1 MSTQSQTKTY
11 LREFMKS
18 KSGLLGLVVLVILIA
33 TSIYVIVEIPES
45 QVYKWDNPAGW
56 QGNPVS
62 VPPTWIN
69 LLGYDAPQSV
79 MVPLSSWSSQVS
91 GGIYTYTS
99 TATVDWDHPVLPSD
113 LAVTPFFNG
122 TAYEV
127 YITWT
132 KPDGTS
138 IPITLTY
145 PSSGSFYD
153 LTTSS
158 IEQSMIPY
166 IQSQTGSLLSTV
178 TPKQELEALFNKGGS
193 LILTNPV
200 EEGAYSVTVQL
211 VAGAP
216 QSISAQSKVAIL
228 GDSYGSMGTDID
240 GRPISVGVL
249 AGLPWALEI
258 GIISSIG
265 AVLGGVL
272 WGGLSGFLGGWKD
285 EIMQWVTLVI
295 LALPA
300 LAFLVAIT
308 IGSGKPL
315 TVLNESLII
324 AALSWPFFA
333 ILARSVTLSIRSQT
347 YIEADRAM
355 GISSTKSFF
364 THVLPRL
371 TPVTIAY
378 TALSVPGG
386 IILAETLAFLG
397 IEQGNIITWGG
408 ILNDAINFDASVHG
422 WWWWV
427 LFPGIMIFVASV
439 PFVLVGFALDRIVAP
454 RVSAK

>member
-1 MSTQSQTKTY
+1 MSSQNQAKTY

-18 KSGLLGLVVLVILIA
+18 KSGLLGLVVLVILVA
-33 TSIYVIVEIPES
+33 TSLYVIVAIPTS
-45 QVYKWDNPAGW
+45 DVYRWDNPAGW

-62 VPPTWIN
+62 VPPSWIN
-69 LLGYDAPQSV
+69 LLGYDAPQTV
-79 MVPLSSWSSQVS
+79 TIPLSSWSSQES
-91 GGIYTYTS
+91 GGIYTYTA
-99 TATVDWDHPVLPSD
+99 TASVVWDHSVRPTD
-113 LAVTPFFNG
+113 FAVTPVFNG

-132 KPDGTS
+132 KPDGAS
-138 IPITLTY
+138 VPITLTY
-145 PSSGSFYD
+145 PSSGTFYD
-153 LTTSS
+153 LTESS
-158 IEQSMIPY
+158 IEQSMIPF
-166 IQSQTGSLLSTV
+166 IQSQTGTLLSSV
-178 TPKQELEALFNKGGS
+178 NPNDELAALFNRGGS
-193 LILTNPV
+193 HLLSNPV
-200 EEGAYSVTVQL
+200 EAGTYSVTVQ
-211 VAGAP
+211 VIAGTP
-216 QSISAQSKVAIL
+216 QSVSPQSKVSLI
-228 GDSYGSMGTDID
+228 GDSYGSMGTDVD
-240 GRPISVGVL
+240 GRPISLGVL

-265 AVLGGVL
+265 AVLGGVV

-285 EIMQWVTLVI
+285 QLMQWVTLVI

-315 TVLNESLII
+315 TVLNESLLI

-355 GISSTKSFF
+355 GISSTRSFF

-408 ILNDAINFDASVHG
+408 ILNAAITYDASVHG

-427 LFPGIMIFVASV
+427 VFPGIMIFVASV